1 MQTNRTRIKRRSTQI
16 LPFAARPWGEQ
27 RMTLPDATVNKNL
40 EGRGARASVQRFG
53 GFLAGMIMPNIGAF
67 IAWGLV
73 AALFIESGWIPNERL
88 VTLNDPMLNY
98 LLPLLI
104 GYTGGRTVHGTRG
117 AVVGAIAT
125 MGVIVGADI
134 PMFLGAM
141 VMGPLAAWLLKRIDG
156 ALDARIPSG
165 FEMLVDNFSL
175 GILGLVLAILGHEG
189 VGPLVDLFMG
199 WMAAGVNVLI
209 GHHMLP
215 LASILVEP
223 AKVLFLNNAINH
235 GILTPLGTEQV
246 RTAGQSILF
255 MVESNPGP
263 GLGLLL
269 AYWAFGSR
277 RIRQSVPG
285 AVVIHLFGGI
295 HEIFFPYVL
304 MKPKTILATMAGAMS
319 GLAVGSLLGAGLS
332 GPASPGSI
340 IAWFLMCPRTGY
352 LPMIIDFFVAT
363 AVSFLVASALIRP
376 DRRQDDAADAA
387 EQAQEAR
394 AAAAGAGGGSA
405 ADAGDFDAAALTR
418 LVVACDA
425 GMGSSVMVA
434 STMKKRLAPYGVEV
448 VHTPIDRIPD
458 DATVVLTQEGL
469 VERARA
475 KSPQAVVIPFVNY
488 VGDPVFAEIAE
499 RIEAAR
505 GASVE
510 SGGSGTPTES
520 GGPAPMTGD
529 GDAAVA
535 VAAARAVRRKKSL
548 ARDILPAEAIRL
560 GLHATDK
567 QDAIRQAGQ
576 ALVDVGAAGPEYV
589 DGMIEREG
597 QVSTYMGEGVT
608 IPHGTNEARAHI
620 RRAALGF
627 LQFPDG
633 VDWDGRTCHVA
644 IPIASASD
652 EHVGIMSALAGV
664 LADKTKA
671 EQLRTATTVE
681 QVQEILAPE
690 ED

>member
-1 MQTNRTRIKRRSTQI
+1 MS
-16 LPFAARPWGEQ
+16 
-27 RMTLPDATVNKNL
+27 LPDATVNKNL
-40 EGRGARASVQRFG
+40 EGGGARASIQRFG

-73 AALFIESGWIPNERL
+73 AALFISSGWIPDENL
-88 VTLNDPMLNY
+88 VTLSDPMLNY

-156 ALDARIPSG
+156 FLDARVPSG

-199 WMAAGVNVLI
+199 WMAAGVNALI

-215 LASILVEP
+215 LASVLVEP

-285 AVVIHLFGGI
+285 AVIIHLFGGI

-319 GLAVGSLLGAGLS
+319 GLAVGTLLGAGLS

-352 LPMIIDFFVAT
+352 LPMIIDVLVAT

-376 DRRQDDAADAA
+376 DRRRDDAADAA

-394 AAAAGAGGGSA
+394 AAAAAGADREAVGT
-405 ADAGDFDAAALTR
+405 GDFDAAALTR

-448 VHTPIDRIPD
+448 VHTPIDQIPD

-475 KSPQAVVIPFVNY
+475 KSPRATVIPFVNY
-488 VGDPVFAEIAE
+488 VGDPVFTEVTD
-499 RIEAAR
+499 RIRAAR
-505 GASVE
+505 EA
-510 SGGSGTPTES
+510 PAES
-520 GGPAPMTGD
+520 GGPAPTTGD

-548 ARDILPAEAIRL
+548 GRDILPAGAIRL

-633 VDWDGRTCHVA
+633 VDWNGRTCYVA

-652 EHVGIMSALAGV
+652 EHVGIMSALASV
-664 LADKTKA
+664 LADKTRA

>member
-1 MQTNRTRIKRRSTQI
+1 MS
-16 LPFAARPWGEQ
+16 
-27 RMTLPDATVNKNL
+27 LPDATVNKNL
-40 EGRGARASVQRFG
+40 EGGGARASIQRFG

-73 AALFIESGWIPNERL
+73 AALFISSGWIPDENL
-88 VTLNDPMLNY
+88 VTLSDPMLNY

-156 ALDARIPSG
+156 FLDARVPSG

-199 WMAAGVNVLI
+199 WMAAGVNALI

-215 LASILVEP
+215 LASVLVEP

-285 AVVIHLFGGI
+285 AVIIHLFGGI

-319 GLAVGSLLGAGLS
+319 GLAVGTLLGAGLS

-352 LPMIIDFFVAT
+352 LPMIIDFLVAT

-376 DRRQDDAADAA
+376 DRRRDDAADAA

-394 AAAAGAGGGSA
+394 AAAAAGADREAVGT
-405 ADAGDFDAAALTR
+405 GDFDAAALTR

-448 VHTPIDRIPD
+448 VHTPIDQIPD

-475 KSPQAVVIPFVNY
+475 KSPRATVIPFVNY
-488 VGDPVFAEIAE
+488 VGDPVFTEVTD
-499 RIEAAR
+499 RIRAAR
-505 GASVE
+505 EA
-510 SGGSGTPTES
+510 PAES
-520 GGPAPMTGD
+520 GGPAPTTGD
-529 GDAAVA
+529 GDAAGA

-548 ARDILPAEAIRL
+548 GRDILPAGVIRL

-633 VDWDGRTCHVA
+633 VDWDGRTCYVA

-652 EHVGIMSALAGV
+652 EHVGIMSALASV
-664 LADKTKA
+664 LADKTRA

>member
-1 MQTNRTRIKRRSTQI
+1 MS
-16 LPFAARPWGEQ
+16 
-27 RMTLPDATVNKNL
+27 LPDATVNKNL
-40 EGRGARASVQRFG
+40 EGGGARASIQRFG

-73 AALFIESGWIPNERL
+73 AALFISSGWIPDENL
-88 VTLNDPMLNY
+88 VTLSDPMLNY

-156 ALDARIPSG
+156 FLDARVPSG

-199 WMAAGVNVLI
+199 WMAAGVNALI

-215 LASILVEP
+215 LASVLVEP

-285 AVVIHLFGGI
+285 AVIIHLFGGI

-319 GLAVGSLLGAGLS
+319 GLAVGTLLGAGLS

-352 LPMIIDFFVAT
+352 LPMIIDFLVAT

-376 DRRQDDAADAA
+376 DRRRDDAADAA

-394 AAAAGAGGGSA
+394 AAAAAGVDREAVGT
-405 ADAGDFDAAALTR
+405 GDFDAAALTR

-448 VHTPIDRIPD
+448 VHTPIGQIPD

-475 KSPQAVVIPFVNY
+475 KSPRATVIPFVNY
-488 VGDPVFAEIAE
+488 VGDPVFTEVTD
-499 RIEAAR
+499 RIRAAR
-505 GASVE
+505 EA
-510 SGGSGTPTES
+510 PAES
-520 GGPAPMTGD
+520 GGPAPTTGD

-548 ARDILPAEAIRL
+548 GRDILPAGAIRL

-633 VDWDGRTCHVA
+633 VDWDGRTCYVA

-652 EHVGIMSALAGV
+652 EHVGIMSALASV
-664 LADKTKA
+664 LADKTRA

>member
-1 MQTNRTRIKRRSTQI
+1 MS
-16 LPFAARPWGEQ
+16 
-27 RMTLPDATVNKNL
+27 LPDASVNKNP
-40 EGRGARASVQRFG
+40 EGRGARASIQRFG

-73 AALFIESGWIPNERL
+73 AALFTSSGWLPDENL
-88 VTLNDPMLNY
+88 VTLSDPMLNY

-156 ALDARIPSG
+156 FLDARIPSG
-165 FEMLVDNFSL
+165 FEMLIDNFSL
-175 GILGLVLAILGHEG
+175 GILGLLLAILGHEG
-189 VGPLVDLFMG
+189 IGPLVNLFMG
-199 WMAAGVNVLI
+199 WMASGVDFLI

-215 LASILVEP
+215 LASVLVEP

-246 RTAGQSILF
+246 QAAGQSILF

-269 AYWAFGSR
+269 AYWVFGAKH
-277 RIRQSVPG
+277 IRQSVPG
-285 AVVIHLFGGI
+285 AVIIHLFGGI

-304 MKPKTILATMAGAMS
+304 MKPKTILATVAGAMS
-319 GLAVGSLLGAGLS
+319 GLAVGALLGAGLS

-340 IAWFLMCPRTGY
+340 IAWFLMCPRSGY
-352 LPMIIDFFVAT
+352 LPMIIDFLAAA
-363 AVSFLVASALIRP
+363 AVSFVVAALLIRP
-376 DRRQDDAADAA
+376 DKKKD
-387 EQAQEAR
+387 E
-394 AAAAGAGGGSA
+394 AAAADEEGGAVPRA
-405 ADAGDFDAAALTR
+405 ATDTETAQVGADDFEAAGLAK

-448 VHTPIDRIPD
+448 VHTPIDSIPA
-458 DATVVLTQEGL
+458 DAAVVLTQEGL
-469 VERARA
+469 ADRAR
-475 KSPQAVVIPFVNY
+475 KQSPQASVIPFVNY
-488 VGDPVFAEIAE
+488 VGDPVFTQVTE
-499 RIEAAR
+499 RIRAAHED
-505 GASVE
+505 AAAE
-510 SGGSGTPTES
+510 
-520 GGPAPMTGD
+520 PAQAPGPMTGD

-535 VAAARAVRRKKSL
+535 VAAARATRRKKSL
-548 ARDILPAEAIRL
+548 APDILPARAVRL
-560 GLHATDK
+560 GLRAVDK

-589 DGMIEREG
+589 GGMIEREG
-597 QVSTYMGEGVT
+597 QVSTYMGEGFS

-620 RRAALGF
+620 RHAALGF

-633 VDWDGRTCHVA
+633 VDWNGKTCYVA

-652 EHVGIMSALAGV
+652 EHIGIMSALASV
-664 LADKTKA
+664 LADKNRA

-681 QVQEILAPE
+681 QVQELLAPE

>member
-1 MQTNRTRIKRRSTQI
+1 MS
-16 LPFAARPWGEQ
+16 
-27 RMTLPDATVNKNL
+27 LPDATVNKNL
-40 EGRGARASVQRFG
+40 EGGGARASIQRFG

-73 AALFIESGWIPNERL
+73 AALFISSGWIPDENL
-88 VTLNDPMLNY
+88 VTLSDPMLNY

-156 ALDARIPSG
+156 FLDARVPSG

-199 WMAAGVNVLI
+199 WMAAGVNALI

-215 LASILVEP
+215 LASVLVEP

-285 AVVIHLFGGI
+285 AVIIHLFGGI

-319 GLAVGSLLGAGLS
+319 GLAVGTLLGAGLS

-352 LPMIIDFFVAT
+352 LPMIIDFLVAT

-376 DRRQDDAADAA
+376 DRRRDDAADAA

-394 AAAAGAGGGSA
+394 AAAAAGADREAVGT
-405 ADAGDFDAAALTR
+405 GDFDAAALTR

-448 VHTPIDRIPD
+448 VHTPIDQIPD

-475 KSPQAVVIPFVNY
+475 KSPRATVIPFVNY
-488 VGDPVFAEIAE
+488 VGDPVFTEVTD
-499 RIEAAR
+499 RIRAAR
-505 GASVE
+505 EA
-510 SGGSGTPTES
+510 PAES
-520 GGPAPMTGD
+520 GGPAPTTGD

-548 ARDILPAEAIRL
+548 GRDILPAGAIRL

-608 IPHGTNEARAHI
+608 IRHGTNEARAHI

-633 VDWDGRTCHVA
+633 VDWDGRTCYVA

-652 EHVGIMSALAGV
+652 EHVGIMSALASV
-664 LADKTKA
+664 LADKTRA

>member
-1 MQTNRTRIKRRSTQI
+1 MS
-16 LPFAARPWGEQ
+16 
-27 RMTLPDATVNKNL
+27 LPDATVNKNL
-40 EGRGARASVQRFG
+40 EGGGARASIQRFG

-73 AALFIESGWIPNERL
+73 AALFISSGWIPDENL
-88 VTLNDPMLNY
+88 VTLSDPMLNY

-156 ALDARIPSG
+156 FLDARVPSG

-199 WMAAGVNVLI
+199 WMAAGVSALI

-215 LASILVEP
+215 LASVLVEP

-285 AVVIHLFGGI
+285 AVIIHLFGGI

-319 GLAVGSLLGAGLS
+319 GLAVGTLLGAGLS

-352 LPMIIDFFVAT
+352 LPMIIDFLVAT

-376 DRRQDDAADAA
+376 DRRRDDAADAA

-394 AAAAGAGGGSA
+394 AAAAAGADREAVGT
-405 ADAGDFDAAALTR
+405 GDFDAAALTR

-434 STMKKRLAPYGVEV
+434 STMKNRLAPYGVEV
-448 VHTPIDRIPD
+448 VHTPIDQIPD

-475 KSPQAVVIPFVNY
+475 KSPRATVIPFVNY
-488 VGDPVFAEIAE
+488 VGDPVFTEVTD
-499 RIEAAR
+499 RIRAAR
-505 GASVE
+505 EA
-510 SGGSGTPTES
+510 PAES
-520 GGPAPMTGD
+520 GGPAPTTGD

-548 ARDILPAEAIRL
+548 GRDILPAGAIRL

-633 VDWDGRTCHVA
+633 VDWDGRTCYVA

-652 EHVGIMSALAGV
+652 EHVGIMSALASV
-664 LADKTKA
+664 LADKTRA

>member
-1 MQTNRTRIKRRSTQI
+1 MS
-16 LPFAARPWGEQ
+16 
-27 RMTLPDATVNKNL
+27 LPDATVNKNL
-40 EGRGARASVQRFG
+40 EGGGARASIQRFG

-73 AALFIESGWIPNERL
+73 AALFISSGWIPDENL
-88 VTLNDPMLNY
+88 VTLSDPMLNY

-156 ALDARIPSG
+156 FLDARVPSG

-199 WMAAGVNVLI
+199 WMAAGVNALI

-215 LASILVEP
+215 LASVLVEP

-285 AVVIHLFGGI
+285 AVIIHLFGGI

-319 GLAVGSLLGAGLS
+319 GLAVGTLLGAGLS

-352 LPMIIDFFVAT
+352 LPMIIDFLVAT

-376 DRRQDDAADAA
+376 DRRRDDAADAA

-394 AAAAGAGGGSA
+394 AAAAAGADREAVGT
-405 ADAGDFDAAALTR
+405 GDFDAAALTR

-448 VHTPIDRIPD
+448 VHTPIDQIPD
-458 DATVVLTQEGL
+458 GATVVLTQEGL

-475 KSPQAVVIPFVNY
+475 KSPRATVIPFVNY
-488 VGDPVFAEIAE
+488 VGDPVFTEVTD
-499 RIEAAR
+499 RIRAAR
-505 GASVE
+505 EA
-510 SGGSGTPTES
+510 PAES
-520 GGPAPMTGD
+520 GGPAPTTGD

-548 ARDILPAEAIRL
+548 GRDILPAGAIRL

-633 VDWDGRTCHVA
+633 VDWDGRTCYVA

-652 EHVGIMSALAGV
+652 EHVGIMSALASV
-664 LADKTKA
+664 LADKTRA

>member
-1 MQTNRTRIKRRSTQI
+1 MS
-16 LPFAARPWGEQ
+16 
-27 RMTLPDATVNKNL
+27 LPDATVNKNL
-40 EGRGARASVQRFG
+40 EGGGARASIQRFG

-73 AALFIESGWIPNERL
+73 AALFISSGWIPDENL
-88 VTLNDPMLNY
+88 VTLSDPMLNY

-156 ALDARIPSG
+156 FLDARVPSG

-199 WMAAGVNVLI
+199 WMAAGVNALI

-215 LASILVEP
+215 LASVLVEP

-285 AVVIHLFGGI
+285 AVIIHLFGGI

-319 GLAVGSLLGAGLS
+319 GLAVGTLLGAGLS

-352 LPMIIDFFVAT
+352 LPMIIDVLVAT

-376 DRRQDDAADAA
+376 DRRRDDAADAA

-394 AAAAGAGGGSA
+394 AAAAAGADREAVGT
-405 ADAGDFDAAALTR
+405 GDFDAAALTR

-448 VHTPIDRIPD
+448 VHTPIDQIPD

-475 KSPQAVVIPFVNY
+475 KSPRATVIPFVNY
-488 VGDPVFAEIAE
+488 VGDPVFTEVTD
-499 RIEAAR
+499 RIRAAR
-505 GASVE
+505 EA
-510 SGGSGTPTES
+510 PAES
-520 GGPAPMTGD
+520 GGPAPTTGD

-548 ARDILPAEAIRL
+548 GRDILPAGAIRL

-633 VDWDGRTCHVA
+633 VDWDDRTCYVA

-652 EHVGIMSALAGV
+652 EHVGIMSALASV
-664 LADKTKA
+664 LADKTRA

>member
-1 MQTNRTRIKRRSTQI
+1 MS
-16 LPFAARPWGEQ
+16 
-27 RMTLPDATVNKNL
+27 LPDATVNKNL
-40 EGRGARASVQRFG
+40 EGGGARASIQRFG

-73 AALFIESGWIPNERL
+73 AALFISSGWIPDENL
-88 VTLNDPMLNY
+88 VTLSDPMLNY

-156 ALDARIPSG
+156 FLDARVPSG

-199 WMAAGVNVLI
+199 WMAAGVNALI

-215 LASILVEP
+215 LASVLVEP

-285 AVVIHLFGGI
+285 AVIIHLFGGI

-319 GLAVGSLLGAGLS
+319 GLAVGTLLGAGLS

-352 LPMIIDFFVAT
+352 LPMIIDFLVAT

-376 DRRQDDAADAA
+376 DRRRDDAADAA

-394 AAAAGAGGGSA
+394 AAAAAGADREAVGT
-405 ADAGDFDAAALTR
+405 GDFDAAALTR

-448 VHTPIDRIPD
+448 VHTPIDQIPD

-475 KSPQAVVIPFVNY
+475 KSPRATVIPFVNY
-488 VGDPVFAEIAE
+488 VGDPVFTEVTD
-499 RIEAAR
+499 RIRAAR
-505 GASVE
+505 EA
-510 SGGSGTPTES
+510 PAES
-520 GGPAPMTGD
+520 GGPAPTTGD
-529 GDAAVA
+529 GDAAGA

-548 ARDILPAEAIRL
+548 GRDILPAGAIRL

-608 IPHGTNEARAHI
+608 IPHGTNEAHAHI

-633 VDWDGRTCHVA
+633 VDWDGRTCYVA

-652 EHVGIMSALAGV
+652 EHVGIMSALASV
-664 LADKTKA
+664 LADKTRA

>member
-1 MQTNRTRIKRRSTQI
+1 
-16 LPFAARPWGEQ
+16 
-27 RMTLPDATVNKNL
+27 
-40 EGRGARASVQRFG
+40 
-53 GFLAGMIMPNIGAF
+53 
-67 IAWGLV
+67 
-73 AALFIESGWIPNERL
+73 
-88 VTLNDPMLNY
+88 
-98 LLPLLI
+98 
-104 GYTGGRTVHGTRG
+104 
-117 AVVGAIAT
+117 
-125 MGVIVGADI
+125 
-134 PMFLGAM
+134 
-141 VMGPLAAWLLKRIDG
+141 
-156 ALDARIPSG
+156 
-165 FEMLVDNFSL
+165 MLVDNFSL

-199 WMAAGVNVLI
+199 WMAAGVSALI

-215 LASILVEP
+215 LASVLVEP

-285 AVVIHLFGGI
+285 AVIIHLFGGI

-319 GLAVGSLLGAGLS
+319 GLAVGTLLGAGLS

-352 LPMIIDFFVAT
+352 LPMIIDFLVAT

-376 DRRQDDAADAA
+376 DRRRDDAADAA

-394 AAAAGAGGGSA
+394 AAAAAGADREAVGT
-405 ADAGDFDAAALTR
+405 GDFDAAALTR

-448 VHTPIDRIPD
+448 VHTPIDQIPD

-475 KSPQAVVIPFVNY
+475 KSPRATVIPFVNY
-488 VGDPVFAEIAE
+488 VGDPVFTEVTD
-499 RIEAAR
+499 RIRAAR
-505 GASVE
+505 EA
-510 SGGSGTPTES
+510 PAES
-520 GGPAPMTGD
+520 GGPAPTTGD

-548 ARDILPAEAIRL
+548 GRDILPAGAIRL

-633 VDWDGRTCHVA
+633 VDWDGRTCYVA

-652 EHVGIMSALAGV
+652 EHVGIMSALASV
-664 LADKTKA
+664 LADKTRA